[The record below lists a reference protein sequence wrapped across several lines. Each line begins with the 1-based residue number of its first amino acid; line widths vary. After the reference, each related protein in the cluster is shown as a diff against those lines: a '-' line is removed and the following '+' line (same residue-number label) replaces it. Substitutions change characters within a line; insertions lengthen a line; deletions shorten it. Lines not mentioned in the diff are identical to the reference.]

1 MRLSVDWCNMAC
13 KKKPQQPAKH
23 PSNKRINE
31 MHFGPKSLEILGSY
45 NSTLKSSFVKFTC
58 SLACLQS
65 KPKSG
70 RLVLNHFTLD

>member
-1 MRLSVDWCNMAC
+1 MRLRSVDWCYMAC
-13 KKKPQQPAKH
+13 KKQQQPAKQ

-45 NSTLKSSFVKFTC
+45 NSTLKSSFVKFAC
-58 SLACLQS
+58 SLAWLQS

-70 RLVLNHFTLD
+70 WPVLIISA